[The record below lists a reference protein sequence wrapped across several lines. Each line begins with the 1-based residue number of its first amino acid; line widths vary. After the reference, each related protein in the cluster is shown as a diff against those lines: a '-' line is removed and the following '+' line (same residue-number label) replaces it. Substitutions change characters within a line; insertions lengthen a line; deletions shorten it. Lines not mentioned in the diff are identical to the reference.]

1 MRNRLALILPTYAV
15 LYALCFVVAFLL
27 RFDFRLPE
35 IYQQVILVGLPVLL
49 TVKLGICL
57 VTREWRRTFRYTTVT
72 DLFNLVGGSIAAAGI
87 GYLLLLLVLGGSP
100 LPRTVL
106 LIDAMLSILAI
117 GMLRVGIR
125 VVSEG
130 AVVAGHQKRALIL
143 GADPDAVAIARSLGS
158 RGGPVRVVGFVG
170 FVGLTQTDSSPTN
183 TLIAGIQVFPLDT
196 EGVLATDWMRL
207 ARKQRADFV
216 LLPSTTCGDVVREL
230 IRLFAGSSVRVQVM
244 PTAESLLGGRDQL
257 AVRDVT
263 IADLLRRE
271 PAELDRDAIRSLVQG
286 KRVLV
291 TGAAGSIGSEL
302 CRQIDNLEPE
312 SLVLVDH
319 SETGIFHI
327 EAELA
332 AGSTPL
338 HPVVASVVDRT
349 AMSRVMEEF
358 RPQLIFHAAAYKHV
372 PLMESNP
379 QQAIANNIGGT
390 RTMVDLAD
398 SFAVD
403 ALVLISTDKAV
414 DPSSIMGATKL
425 VSEKYLQSRTDSSRT
440 RMMIVRFGNV
450 LDSAGS
456 VVPTFRKQIA
466 AGGPLTVTHPEM
478 ERYFMTIPE
487 AVQLVLQAGAIGE
500 SGDVLILEM
509 GQPVRIVDLARDMIE
524 LSGLKYPDDIDIR
537 FTGIRPGEKLTE
549 TLFYEQELGARKVH
563 QQIYR
568 APGSI
573 PIRERV
579 DTELVRLEQSLGGS
593 RQLAIEALRT
603 AVAGLVDNNDQNDQN
618 DQNETLRRAA

>member
-170 FVGLTQTDSSPTN
+170 LTQTDSSPTN

-244 PTAESLLGGRDQL
+244 PTAESLLNCRDQL

-271 PAELDRDAIRSLVQG
+271 PAELDRDAIRTLVQG

-302 CRQIDNLEPE
+302 CRQIVQLDPE

-327 EAELA
+327 EAELEP
-332 AGSTPL
+332 GSTPL
-338 HPVVASVVDRT
+338 HPVVASVVDRE
-349 AMSRVMEEF
+349 AMSRVMQEF

-379 QQAIANNIGGT
+379 QQAIANNVGGT
-390 RTMVDLAD
+390 RTMVDLAN

-403 ALVLISTDKAV
+403 VFVLISTDKAV

-425 VSEKYLQSRTDSSRT
+425 VSEKYLQSRTNSSRT

-466 AGGPLTVTHPEM
+466 DGGPLTVTHPEM
-478 ERYFMTIPE
+478 ERFFMTIPE

-500 SGDVLILEM
+500 TGDVLILEM
-509 GQPVRIVDLARDMIE
+509 GEPVKIVDLARDMIQ
-524 LSGLKYPDDIDIR
+524 LSGLKYPEDIDIR

-549 TLFYEQELGARKVH
+549 TLFYEQELGARKIH

-573 PIRERV
+573 PSR
-579 DTELVRLEQSLGGS
+579 ELVDKELDRLQQSLAGS
-593 RQLAIEALRT
+593 RQLAIDALKNT
-603 AVAGLVDNNDQNDQN
+603 VARLVDNNDQ
-618 DQNETLRRAA
+618 ETTLRRAA

>member
-35 IYQQVILVGLPVLL
+35 IYQRVIVVGLPVLL
-49 TVKLGICL
+49 AVKLGICL
-57 VTREWRRTFRYTTVT
+57 ATGEWRRTFRYTTVT
-72 DLFNLVGGSIAAAGI
+72 DLFNLVSGSIAAAGI
-87 GYLLLLLVLGGSP
+87 GYLLLLVVLGELP

-106 LIDAMLSILAI
+106 LIDAMLSILTI
-117 GMLRVGIR
+117 GLLRVGIR
-125 VVSEG
+125 AISEG
-130 AVVAGHQKRALIL
+130 TVTAGHQKRALIL

-158 RGGPVRVVGFVG
+158 PGGPVRVVGFVG
-170 FVGLTQTDSSPTN
+170 SLEKTSSPHH
-183 TLIAGIQVFPLDT
+183 TLIAGIRVFPLADDD
-196 EGVLATDWMRL
+196 VLATDWMRL

-244 PTAESLLGGRDQL
+244 PTAKSLLSSHDQL

-271 PAELDRDAIRSLVQG
+271 PAELDLAAIRKLVEG

-302 CRQIDNLEPE
+302 CRQISNLDPE

-332 AGSTPL
+332 PGSTPL
-338 HPVVASVVDRT
+338 HPVVASVVDRE
-349 AMSRVMEEF
+349 AMSRVMEEL

-379 QQAIANNIGGT
+379 QQAIANNVGGT

-398 SFAVD
+398 SFAVE
-403 ALVLISTDKAV
+403 AFVLISTDKAV

-425 VSEKYLQSRTDSSRT
+425 VSEKYLQSRTNASRT

-456 VVPTFRKQIA
+456 VVPTFRSQIA

-478 ERYFMTIPE
+478 ERFFMTIPE

-500 SGDVLILEM
+500 TGDVLILEM
-509 GQPVRIVDLARDMIE
+509 GQPVKIVDLARDMIE

-549 TLFYEQELGARKVH
+549 TLFYKQELGARKIH

-573 PIRERV
+573 PTQEHV
-579 DTELVRLEQSLGGS
+579 DAELARLQQSQAGS

-603 AVAGLVDNNDQNDQN
+603 AVAGLVDHNDQD
-618 DQNETLRRAA
+618 EALSRAA